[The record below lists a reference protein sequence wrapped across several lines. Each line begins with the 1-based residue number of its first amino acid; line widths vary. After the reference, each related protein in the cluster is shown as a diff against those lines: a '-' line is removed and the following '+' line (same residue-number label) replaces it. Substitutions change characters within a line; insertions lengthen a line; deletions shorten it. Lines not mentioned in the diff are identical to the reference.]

1 MVGVGANFIDFI
13 KIQRHIERPIKIVS
27 YDSHF
32 MEKKKKKSSFSAVYL
47 FIIDNIFDYFLLSF
61 YHRNTSLLVSQ
72 SLFFNL

>member
-13 KIQRHIERPIKIVS
+13 KIQRHIERPIKILS

-32 MEKKKKKSSFSAVYL
+32 MEKKKKSSFSAVYL
-47 FIIDNIFDYFLLSF
+47 FIIDNIFDYFLPSF

>member
-32 MEKKKKKSSFSAVYL
+32 MEKKKKYSFSAVYL